1 MVTLDPPPD
10 LVEIAEDLDAMR
22 TAEAVSLL
30 FIPFCRDPQFRRSS
44 YKPDPVSFRRSTN
57 RGGVA
62 MNVDNMTDDEF
73 IDGQDQLA
81 YKHQSNRA
89 DILRTLKLK
98 AEVNQ

>member
-1 MVTLDPPPD
+1 
-10 LVEIAEDLDAMR
+10 
-22 TAEAVSLL
+22 
-30 FIPFCRDPQFRRSS
+30 
-44 YKPDPVSFRRSTN
+44 
-57 RGGVA
+57 

-98 AEVNQ
+98 AEGNQ

>member
-1 MVTLDPPPD
+1 
-10 LVEIAEDLDAMR
+10 
-22 TAEAVSLL
+22 
-30 FIPFCRDPQFRRSS
+30 
-44 YKPDPVSFRRSTN
+44 
-57 RGGVA
+57 

-98 AEVNQ
+98 AETQPTFDLTEVNQ